1 MGSSWRAYFR
11 DERSALQF
19 LNETWR
25 GWKRSAPLCFLIRA
39 PVAQF
44 LLTKGSSASAPLQR
58 QYVDLNFFAESRDR
72 TCSPDWGSLGFFE
85 YQYVLQWQC
94 LQRLQ
99 VCKPDSFHL
108 SFDLLHGHLV
118 HQFNGHIG
126 ILLAVFDK
134 DDATAGL
141 QGFADFGHD
150 FKGVG

>member
-1 MGSSWRAYFR
+1 MLS
-11 DERSALQF
+11 Q
-19 LNETWR
+19 
-25 GWKRSAPLCFLIRA
+25 PIIH
-39 PVAQF
+39 PVAQIR
-44 LLTKGSSASAPLQR
+44 ASCVEVHFAGLRIRGIDPVIQR
-58 QYVDLNFFAESRDR
+58 LIL
-72 TCSPDWGSLGFFE
+72 DWGSLGFFE
-85 YQYVLQWQC
+85 NQDVLQWQC

-141 QGFADFGHD
+141 QGLADFGHD